1 MIGRGPSVAR
11 TEGITQRYGAAIALD
26 GVDIEIPSS
35 CMAGF
40 IGPDGVGTSTLLR
53 IIAGARQ
60 IQTGKAFVLGGDMAD
75 TAHRLA
81 VCSRIAYCPKA
92 WASTF
97 TPISRCM
104 RT

>member
-11 TEGITQRYGAAIALD
+11 IEGITQRYGAAIALD

-97 TPISRCM
+97 TPISRCV